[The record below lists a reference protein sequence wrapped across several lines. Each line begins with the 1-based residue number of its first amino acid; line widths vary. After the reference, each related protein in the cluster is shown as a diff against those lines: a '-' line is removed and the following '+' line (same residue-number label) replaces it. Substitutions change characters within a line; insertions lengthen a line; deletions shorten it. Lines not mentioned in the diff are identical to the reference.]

1 MPLNG
6 PWVVVVLAPS
16 YCEELDVVKKLFL
29 SDVVVVEVVVVA
41 DVSAVL
47 VVVVLPE
54 EPVELDVCED
64 ELVLE
69 VADD

>member
-1 MPLNG
+1 M
-6 PWVVVVLAPS
+6 LAPS

-29 SDVVVVEVVVVA
+29 SDVVVVEVVVVP

-64 ELVLE
+64 ELVLD

>member
-1 MPLNG
+1 M
-6 PWVVVVLAPS
+6 LAPS

-29 SDVVVVEVVVVA
+29 SDVVVVEVVVVP

-64 ELVLE
+64 EPVLD

>member
-1 MPLNG
+1 
-6 PWVVVVLAPS
+6 
-16 YCEELDVVKKLFL
+16 
-29 SDVVVVEVVVVA
+29 VEVVVVP

-64 ELVLE
+64 ELVLD

>member
-1 MPLNG
+1 
-6 PWVVVVLAPS
+6 VLAPS

-29 SDVVVVEVVVVA
+29 SDVVVVEVVVVP

-64 ELVLE
+64 ELVLD

>member
-1 MPLNG
+1 MNG
-6 PWVVVVLAPS
+6 PRVVVVLAPS

-29 SDVVVVEVVVVA
+29 SDVVVVEVVVVP

-64 ELVLE
+64 ELVLD